1 MRSHYADPSVDA
13 AEAFAPFRDLA
24 IEKIA
29 CPIDPR
35 LSCGDAN
42 QFIARCCPRIL
53 IVPIEFTVAPPV
65 SASVG
70 SDGSDLPM
78 SSHFAQVLPLSELTV
93 AKAKT
98 ELLTVPLKPLEPVVI
113 EKPSKYVDGKLDP
126 KVRHGDHG
134 LRTSGS
140 V

>member
-1 MRSHYADPSVDA
+1 M
-13 AEAFAPFRDLA
+13 A

-42 QFIARCCPRIL
+42 QFIARCCPRNL
-53 IVPIEFTVAPPV
+53 IVPVEFTIAPPV
-65 SASVG
+65 STTSG
-70 SDGSDLPM
+70 GDSSDLPM

-93 AKAKT
+93 AKPKT

-126 KVRHGDHG
+126 KVNHAA
-134 LRTSGS
+134 SCQWVVFAMIMYS
-140 V
+140 